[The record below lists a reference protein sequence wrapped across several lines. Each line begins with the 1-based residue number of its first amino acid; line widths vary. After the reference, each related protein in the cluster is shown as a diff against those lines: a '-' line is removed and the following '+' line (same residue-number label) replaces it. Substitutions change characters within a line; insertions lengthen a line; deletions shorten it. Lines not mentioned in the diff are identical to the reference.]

1 MSVQV
6 TPAKRKRT
14 TRSGEAG
21 SSETRKK
28 TEGSASVDGVP
39 PYLPVYAPDRYNVK
53 LRYADYLTAADADG
67 VTGLTKWR
75 YALNSLYDPYQD
87 SGGHQPN
94 GFDKWAAL
102 FKYYRVM
109 GAHVKLN
116 WFKTAYIG
124 AESSRNYTPIAVGWY
139 FDAGNVTAS
148 STPAEWYN
156 VAEMKEKHLEFMGFG
171 DDSCYMEYNY
181 APDRNGEKAITAVAQ
196 EEVWTPVSSDPTS
209 MDMLNVVA
217 YPNTLNEDYYYGCF
231 LQIEFICQFADPIA
245 ADTANWR
252 TAD

>member
-14 TRSGEAG
+14 EGAS
-21 SSETRKK
+21 SSELRKK
-28 TEGSASVDGVP
+28 TEGAASVDGVP
-39 PYLPVYAPDRYNVK
+39 PYVPVYAPDRYNVK

-67 VTGLTKWR
+67 TTGLTKWR
-75 YALNSLYDPYQD
+75 YGLNSLYDPYQD
-87 SGGHQPN
+87 VGGHQPN

-109 GAHVKLN
+109 GAIVKMN

-124 AESSRNYTPIAVGWY
+124 AEATRNYTPIAVGWY
-139 FDAGNVTAS
+139 YDAGNVTAG

-156 VAEMKEKHLEFMGFG
+156 CAEMKEKHLEFMGFG
-171 DDSCYMEYNY
+171 DDSCYMEYKY
-181 APDRNGEKAITAVAQ
+181 SPDTKGEKAITAVAQ
-196 EEVWTPVSSDPTS
+196 EEVWTPVTSNPTS
-209 MDMLNVVA
+209 IDMLNVVA